1 MTLPAAPPSPRLGAE
16 ITDLLRLALPVVLS
30 RAGIM
35 LLQIVDT
42 IVVGRYS
49 AQELAYQSI
58 GIAPMI
64 TITVGAV
71 AFMIGTLVLVAEA
84 HGAGRDAD
92 CGAAWRRSLPWVVWL
107 GLAAIGL
114 TLLSEQALLLSG
126 QTADLAAGGARVAEV
141 MGLSVPGLLLFSTS
155 TYFLEGLKR
164 PMPGLLAMAAANVLN
179 LVLNLVLVP
188 GAFGLEP
195 MGAVGSAWATM
206 ISRSLMGLG
215 LFAYV
220 WWMPERV
227 RFGIRQTPPQANTPR
242 RLQRRIGVTSALSG
256 VIEDTGF
263 TVLNLFA
270 GWLGALAVAGFAI
283 GVNLVGLVFMV
294 AMGIGT
300 ATAVRVGNA
309 RGRGDHAGVA
319 RIGWLGFAFNTVV
332 MALAGGVIALAPL
345 AIMRVFTDDPALI
358 ALTAPVLSIVAL
370 MMVLDGGQVVFSNA
384 LRAMGDTWV
393 PTALHTISY
402 LMIMGPVGWV
412 LAFPQ
417 GLGLRGLFLGMM
429 IASGMSLLVLSLRF
443 RRLSRPPVVRAVKP
457 PA

>member
-1 MTLPAAPPSPRLGAE
+1 MTVTPAAPSPRLGAE
-16 ITDLLRLALPVVLS
+16 IADLLRLALPVVLS

-35 LLQIVDT
+35 MLQIVDT
-42 IVVGRYS
+42 VVVGRYS
-49 AQELAYQSI
+49 AHELAYQSI

-71 AFMIGTLVLVAEA
+71 AFMMGTLVLVAEA
-84 HGAGRDAD
+84 HGGGRDAE

-114 TLLSEQALLLSG
+114 TLFAEQALLASG
-126 QTADLAAGGARVAEV
+126 QTADLSAGGARVAQV

-164 PMPGLLAMAAANVLN
+164 PMPGLVAMAAANVVN
-179 LVLNLVLVP
+179 LILNLVLVP

-206 ISRSLMGLG
+206 VSRTLMGLG
-215 LFAYV
+215 LFAYI
-220 WWMPERV
+220 WWMPGRD
-227 RFGIRQTPPQANTPR
+227 RFGIRQKPPRARNPR
-242 RLQRRIGVTSALSG
+242 RLQRRIGITSALSG

-294 AMGIGT
+294 ALGIGT

-309 RGRGDHAGVA
+309 RGRGDRSGVA
-319 RIGWLGFAFNTVV
+319 RIGWLGFAFNTVM
-332 MALAGGVIALAPL
+332 MAVAGGAIALAPL
-345 AIMRVFTDDPALI
+345 AIMQVFTDDPALI
-358 ALTAPVLSIVAL
+358 ALTAPILAIVAL

-384 LRAMGDTWV
+384 LRGLGDTWV

-412 LAFPQ
+412 LAFPG
-417 GLGLRGLFLGMM
+417 GLGLRGLFIGMM

-443 RRLSRPPVVRAVKP
+443 HRLSRQV
-457 PA
+457 